1 MSNTLIWKSMN
12 SIFQYLDATFIV
24 RNDLLQENK
33 QTNEKRCPNM
43 RESMLKLINRV
54 GGGALYNF
62 HCCGFRNVAHVEKSK
77 PIQVTTNMCKN
88 IYNELL
94 QISNSLTTLKLIMYF
109 ANLLCKRISFF
120 FCESPVDLGPVQFAY
135 RVKRLIWTKYAWIK
149 LLASILYKIWK
160 IIFVLQMTTHKNVQ
174 TSNFF
179 FLSQLHFSCKMDMQI
194 FFKFNRFK
202 FNWYIFLNRHLY
214 ERYQKQNVYE
224 LWRYEQ
230 MISFEEVKSA
240 EKCIFFLNKS
250 K

>member
-62 HCCGFRNVAHVEKSK
+62 HCCGFRNLAHVEKSK

-120 FCESPVDLGPVQFAY
+120 FCESSVVLGPVQFAY

-160 IIFVLQMTTHKNVQ
+160 IIFVLVVLQMTTHKNVQ

-179 FLSQLHFSCKMDMQI
+179 FLSQLHFSCKMDMQF

-202 FNWYIFLNRHLY
+202 FIRNRMYMNYEDMNKWFHLKKWKWKVRKMHIFL
-214 ERYQKQNVYE
+214 K
-224 LWRYEQ
+224 
-230 MISFEEVKSA
+230 
-240 EKCIFFLNKS
+240 
-250 K
+250 